1 MKQNL
6 KSIKGIDLGVLTI
19 KEYTCVMDIMES
31 SFGRHI
37 KPLTIDF
44 IFTEIVE
51 ELEINNRIDHLG
63 HKELEILISVAEKLC
78 EQWIKSI
85 RNGKN

>member
-1 MKQNL
+1 MKQDL
-6 KSIKGIDLGVLTI
+6 KNIKGVNLGVLTI
-19 KEYTCVMDIMES
+19 REYACVMNIMKS
-31 SFGRHI
+31 SFNRHI

>member
-1 MKQNL
+1 MKQDL
-6 KSIKGIDLGVLTI
+6 KSVKGIDLGVLTMR
-19 KEYTCVMDIMES
+19 EYTCVMDIMES
-31 SFGRHI
+31 SFIRHI

-51 ELEINNRIDHLG
+51 KLEINNRINNLSC
-63 HKELEILISVAEKLC
+63 KELEILINVAEKLC

-85 RNGKN
+85 RNGEN

>member
-1 MKQNL
+1 MKQDL
-6 KSIKGIDLGVLTI
+6 KSIKGINLDVLTL
-19 KEYTCVMDIMES
+19 KEYAYVMNIMES
-31 SFGRHI
+31 NFSRHI

-51 ELEINNRIDHLG
+51 DLERNNVTNHLNQNQV
-63 HKELEILISVAEKLC
+63 KILVNIAEKLC

-85 RNGKN
+85 RDGEN

>member
-1 MKQNL
+1 MKQDL
-6 KSIKGIDLGVLTI
+6 KSVKGIDLGILTI
-19 KEYTCVMDIMES
+19 REYAYVMGIMES
-31 SFGRHI
+31 SFSRHI

-51 ELEINNRIDHLG
+51 ELEINNRINHLNQDQV
-63 HKELEILISVAEKLC
+63 ETLANIAEKLC

-85 RNGKN
+85 RDGEN

>member
-1 MKQNL
+1 MKQDL
-6 KSIKGIDLGVLTI
+6 KSVKGIDLDVLTI

-51 ELEINNRIDHLG
+51 ELEINNRTNHLN
-63 HKELEILISVAEKLC
+63 HKQIEILANIAEKLC

-85 RNGKN
+85 RNGEN